1 MADAATSASPGRAAG
16 GAHRRGKSA
25 IGTSKEGYRLHNL
38 AGYAFISPWLIGFF
52 AFTLLPILASLYF
65 SFTDYDILRAPRFVG
80 LANFRRMFTEDVRYL
95 TSVRVTLQYV
105 SVAVPLRLLFALILA
120 MFLKSA
126 RRGVALY
133 RAAYYAPSV
142 IGGSVAVA
150 LMWRRIF
157 GTEGLANAITG
168 LFGVSPITWLGD
180 PRTAIWT
187 LILLAVWQFG
197 SPMLIFLAGLKQIP
211 QELYEAASI
220 DGASPWS
227 KFRHIT
233 LPMLSPV
240 ILFNLVMQTI
250 SGFMVFTQAFII
262 TGGAPMDTTLFYALY
277 LYQRAFAT
285 FQMGYASAM
294 AWVWLLVVAAA
305 TALVFKSSAYWVFYE
320 SR

>member
-1 MADAATSASPGRAAG
+1 MADVARSGAPGGGAATVR
-16 GAHRRGKSA
+16 RRGLNIARSR
-25 IGTSKEGYRLHNL
+25 EGYRLHNL

-52 AFTLLPILASLYF
+52 AFTLLPMLASLYF
-65 SFTDYDILRAPRFVG
+65 AFTDYKIISAPKLVG
-80 LANFRRMFTEDVRYL
+80 LANFQRMFFEDLRYL
-95 TSVRVTLQYV
+95 TSVRVTLEYV
-105 SVAVPLRLLFALILA
+105 LVAVPLRLAFALLLA
-120 MFLKSA
+120 MLLNTP
-126 RRGVALY
+126 RRGVAFY

-157 GTEGLANAITG
+157 GTQGLVNAVTAI
-168 LFGVSPITWLGD
+168 FGFSPVTWLGD

-187 LILLAVWQFG
+187 LVLLAVWQFG

-211 QELYEAASI
+211 HELYEAAGI
-220 DGASPWS
+220 DGASPRQRFMS
-227 KFRHIT
+227 IT

-240 ILFNLVMQTI
+240 ILFNLVMQMI

-294 AWVWLLVVAAA
+294 AWVWLLVVAVV
-305 TALVFKSSAYWVFYE
+305 TALVFKSSSMWVFYE
-320 SR
+320 AK